1 MEAKEKQCKRALEE
15 VDRLRKAPPRIEI
28 RDRYTDKCNSCKLE
42 EYRQA
47 VQDARRYVRFLTVML
62 ASGIICEII
71 QSRIFLRDLVAFIKG
86 GVLAVLA
93 LVAGPAVSGRY
104 LAKVIGWTDGSG
116 NLTYPG
122 LIIQVLLP
130 VLIYAGYIVFAKM
143 VIPKVIAYFR
153 ETSQKRRIPQVIG
166 LHVFCMG
173 MIIALCCARLIPEH
187 EGFRINSMLIPVAT
201 YGLWLGVSRYY
212 EGGWWFKGW
221 EETVKRWW

>member
-1 MEAKEKQCKRALEE
+1 MLLARYW
-15 VDRLRKAPPRIEI
+15 
-28 RDRYTDKCNSCKLE
+28 YTDKCNSCKLE

-62 ASGIICEII
+62 ASGIVCEII

-201 YGLWLGVSRYY
+201 YGLWLGLSRYY